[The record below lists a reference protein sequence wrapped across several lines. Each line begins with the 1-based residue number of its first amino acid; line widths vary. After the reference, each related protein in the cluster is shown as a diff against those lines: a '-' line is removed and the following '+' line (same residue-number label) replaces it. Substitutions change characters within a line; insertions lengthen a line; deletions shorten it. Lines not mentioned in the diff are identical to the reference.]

1 MPIDIRHSREISA
14 EERLQDAYDLAV
26 VIDVIRAFTVAP
38 WILRQGAARLLL
50 SPDKATA
57 LQAKAGNFPEAVL
70 VSDGAPDARF
80 ELPNAPGQVA
90 HHDLTGRVVIQT
102 TGNGTR
108 GAHLVRHVPTVA
120 CASFVTASAT
130 AELVAQ
136 FDRVLLVPTDGDEDY
151 ALADYLSSHAQGAA
165 FDISAL
171 MDRVRRSA
179 AGVECLD
186 RGGDHAYPGVHPDDL
201 ARCMTL
207 DAFSQALVLTPQGA
221 LLSVEAR

>member
-120 CASFVTASAT
+120 SAGASTTRLPSPTTVNTACGQVLGVAHGRDSA
-130 AELVAQ
+130 A
-136 FDRVLLVPTDGDEDY
+136 
-151 ALADYLSSHAQGAA
+151 AQGSRCSDSGPWRLLRSVTSSRTTA
-165 FDISAL
+165 
-171 MDRVRRSA
+171 DR
-179 AGVECLD
+179 
-186 RGGDHAYPGVHPDDL
+186 
-201 ARCMTL
+201 
-207 DAFSQALVLTPQGA
+207 
-221 LLSVEAR
+221 